1 MENISSY
8 NEYLLEAEIELSLA
22 QQSINKDRDLNQK
35 MNDIREKMKKA
46 EEKGDIHQIKKLRL
60 LMQAAKYQKALNEI
74 NHQLKELSE
83 IEKRKK
89 N

>member
-1 MENISSY
+1 MQNLSSY
-8 NEYLLEAEIELSLA
+8 EEYLLESEIELSLA
-22 QQSINKDRDLNQK
+22 QQSINKERDLNQK

-60 LMQAAKYQKALNEI
+60 LSKSARLQKALNDI
-74 NHQLKELSE
+74 NYQLKELSE

-89 N
+89 

>member
-46 EEKGDIHQIKKLRL
+46 EEKGDIHQIKKLIL
-60 LMQAAKYQKALNEI
+60 LMQSAKYQKDLKEI

-89 N
+89 K

>member
-8 NEYLLEAEIELSLA
+8 NEYLIEAEIELSLS

-60 LMQAAKYQKALNEI
+60 LMQSSKYQKALNGI
-74 NHQLKELSE
+74 NYQLKELSE

-89 N
+89 K

>member
-1 MENISSY
+1 MENLSSY
-8 NEYLLEAEIELSLA
+8 EEYLLESEIELSLA
-22 QQSINKDRDLNQK
+22 QQSINKERDLNQK

-60 LMQAAKYQKALNEI
+60 LSKSARLQKALNDI
-74 NHQLKELSE
+74 NYQLKELSE

-89 N
+89 